1 MSRIILIVL
10 GIAAAGGVGFALGRF
25 TNRDYRVMALRE
37 HSRMLAKARR
47 ASLRK
52 QDGLA
57 NIYSEGAERV
67 LESIDRADEQR
78 A

>member
-10 GIAAAGGVGFALGRF
+10 GIVATGGVGFYLGRF

-57 NIYSEGAERV
+57 NIYAEGAERV
-67 LESIDRADEQR
+67 LELVERPDNPPS
-78 A
+78 

>member
-10 GIAAAGGVGFALGRF
+10 GIAATGGVGFSLGRF
-25 TNRDYRVMALRE
+25 ANRDYRVMALRE
-37 HSRMLAKARR
+37 HSRLLAKARR

-67 LESIDRADEQR
+67 LELVERPDDPPA
-78 A
+78 